1 MRYVPGGR
9 FTAVKLPV
17 SDETT
22 SAATFVPALITL
34 IATPGTAAFDESMTT
49 PVMVPRS
56 VCADAANG
64 TARTRAAMNDALKRV
79 KLMVPPPECE

>member
-22 SAATFVPALITL
+22 LAATFVPALITL
-34 IATPGTAAFDESMTT
+34 IATPGTAAFVSSVTNPDMA
-49 PVMVPRS
+49 PRS
-56 VCADAANG
+56 V
-64 TARTRAAMNDALKRV
+64 
-79 KLMVPPPECE
+79 